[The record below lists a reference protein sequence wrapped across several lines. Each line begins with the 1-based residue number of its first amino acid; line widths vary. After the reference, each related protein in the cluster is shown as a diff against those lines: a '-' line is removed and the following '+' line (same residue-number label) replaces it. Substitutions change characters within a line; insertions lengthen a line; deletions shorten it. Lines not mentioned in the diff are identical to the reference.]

1 MQASQWRAKGSPRR
15 LLTGFSINNQQSTI
29 NAAMIHKIVLFFLF
43 TGILFPLQAQIRGT
57 VLDTDS
63 NPIEFANVALYS
75 IPDSTLLAGT
85 ITNSEGQFALT
96 SDNAI
101 NAILK
106 VSFIGYE
113 TKVVQAGSDQ
123 LIALA
128 PETTE
133 LGELVVNGHL
143 PRIRVRSDAL
153 VTSVENT
160 VLSKAGTAN
169 DVLKRLP
176 AVTGDDGA
184 YEIFGKGA
192 AKIYINNRE
201 LRDPSELDLINSADI
216 REVEIVYNPGARYD
230 ASVKAVIRIHTVRK
244 VGDGFGFDLR
254 SSYLQTENTDLR
266 QQLNVNYRN
275 NGWDLFGTLK
285 YERYAYLQES
295 IIRQTTYIDTL
306 WTQVNQLRVDGLSN
320 PLTAVAGI
328 NYEFSPQQQAGVK
341 YTLTTFPGKNMDM
354 ANTVSDVYAN
364 GIFYDR
370 LVSRDKQQEKLQP
383 RHRLNGYYNG
393 TFGQLTVDFNGDY
406 YHSSQTT
413 RSTITESSEEHDD
426 RSIQSANGIQNLL
439 IAARTILTHPLLGGT
454 FTLGNE
460 FARTLRED
468 DYQTSN
474 PMIPSSETE
483 IHDQNLSF
491 FVEYNRSTPIGQ
503 ITAGL
508 RYEDVYW
515 DYFRDGVRND
525 ELSRSYAQ
533 WFPGF
538 TYSNRFGNLQLQASY
553 ALKTVRPAY
562 WQMGS
567 NIFYANRFT
576 MQTGNPFL
584 KPTIRHDVSLMA
596 SWRFVQLA
604 VSYKMDKN
612 LIIQWAEQME
622 ENPAVTLL
630 SNINIRRMPSL
641 SPFLTV
647 SPTLGLWSP
656 QLSVGFSAQWL
667 EMEIRGQKVRMNKAV
682 PIASFNNSFTLHK
695 GFLLTVDT
703 RFQGKGYFQ
712 NFRTTRNQYVTDAGI
727 TKSFFD
733 ERLSLIL
740 RGHDLFHGRK
750 MGVFGYN
757 DRLDLSQYSEWD
769 SRELEVTV
777 RYKFNTAKN
786 RYKGN
791 GAGDSEISRMD

>member
-1 MQASQWRAKGSPRR
+1 MTQKILLLFLLGS
-15 LLTGFSINNQQSTI
+15 
-29 NAAMIHKIVLFFLF
+29 
-43 TGILFPLQAQIRGT
+43 ILFPLNAQIRGT
-57 VLDTDS
+57 VLDTES

-85 ITNSEGQFALT
+85 ITNSEGEFDLT
-96 SDNAI
+96 SDNSI
-101 NAILK
+101 DAILK

-133 LGELVVNGHL
+133 LGELVVNGDL

-153 VTSVENT
+153 VATVENT

-184 YEIFGKGA
+184 FEIFGKGA

-201 LRDPSELDLINSADI
+201 MRDESELDRISSADI

-254 SSYLQTENTDLR
+254 STYLQTENTDLR

-295 IIRQTTYIDTL
+295 IIRQSTYVDTL
-306 WTQVNQLRVDGLSN
+306 WTQENRLRVDGLSN

-328 NYEFSPQQQAGVK
+328 NYEFSPKQQAGVK
-341 YTLTTFPGKNMDM
+341 YTLTTFPGKNRDM
-354 ANTVSDVYAN
+354 ANTISDVYAN
-364 GIFYDR
+364 GSFYDR
-370 LVSRDKQQEKLQP
+370 LVSQDHQQEDLQP
-383 RHRLNGYYNG
+383 RHRINGYYNG
-393 TFGQLTVDFNGDY
+393 TFGKLTVDFNGDFY
-406 YHSSQTT
+406 RSIQTT
-413 RSTITESSEEHDD
+413 RSNITETSEEQDD
-426 RSIQSANGIQNLL
+426 RIIRSDNRIYNRL
-439 IAARTILTHPLLGGT
+439 IATRTILTHPLLGGT
-454 FTLGNE
+454 LSVGNE
-460 FARTLRED
+460 FTRTHRED

-474 PMIPSSETE
+474 PMIPSSATE
-483 IHDQNLSF
+483 IHDQNLAF
-491 FVEYNRSTPIGQ
+491 FAEYSRTTPIGQ

-515 DYFRDGVRND
+515 DYFRNGLRDD
-525 ELSRSYAQ
+525 ELSKSYTQ
-533 WFPGF
+533 WFPAL
-538 TYSNRFGNLQLQASY
+538 TYSNSIGNVQLQMSY
-553 ALKTVRPAY
+553 SVKTVRPAY

-567 NIFYANRFT
+567 NVFYANRFT

-584 KPTIRHDVSLMA
+584 KPTTLHDVSLMS
-596 SWRFVQLA
+596 SWRFLQLA
-604 VSYKMDKN
+604 VSYQQQKN
-612 LIIQWAEQME
+612 AIIQWAEQLE

-630 SNINIRRMPSL
+630 SNINIRQIPSL
-641 SPFLTV
+641 SAFLTA
-647 SPTLGLWSP
+647 SPKFGIWSP
-656 QLSVGFSAQWL
+656 QASVGFTAQRL
-667 EMEIRGQKVRMNKAV
+667 EMEIRGEQVQMNRPM
-682 PIASFNNSFTLHK
+682 PIASFNNSFSLPKGLLVTL
-695 GFLLTVDT
+695 DS
-703 RFQGKGYFQ
+703 RFQGKGFHQ
-712 NFRTTRNQYVTDAGI
+712 NFRTTRNQYVVDAGI
-727 TKSFFD
+727 TKSFFED
-733 ERLSLIL
+733 RLSLTL
-740 RGHDLFHGRK
+740 KGHDLFHGRK
-750 MGVFGYN
+750 MGIFAYN
-757 DRLDLSQYSEWD
+757 DRLDIYQYSEWD

-791 GAGDSEISRMD
+791 GAGDREISRMN